1 MPQRAR
7 YRIRTVSTKTGVPAA
22 TLRAWERRYGIP
34 NPLRTESAYRLY
46 RETDIEQIKLL
57 KRMVDEGL
65 APSEAAR
72 LLKLKEERQAEDS
85 ESPSSP
91 EESTQRDASTE
102 RSARVDELSAPRELL
117 AHSEV
122 TAPLEAAREQIFS
135 AIRLFDPLGLE
146 QAVRRSLLLGSAR
159 LVFDEIFAPVLR
171 QVGEE
176 WHQGR
181 LSIAQEHLAS
191 EQIGN
196 ATRELLRLVQPD
208 QRSRSIVLACI
219 RGEFHVLPLYGSAL
233 HFVQYGYRVILL
245 GSNAPPEALAHSI
258 NSLSPS
264 AIGLSVTHQIEKETA
279 KRLFS
284 EYKSACGNCPIIV
297 GGAGAFSLQ
306 ETLEPLG
313 IIVATGSPAQMQRT
327 LSQRISRYEKE
338 REAQER

>member
-57 KRMVDEGL
+57 KQMVDEGL

-72 LLKLKEERQAEDS
+72 LLKLKEERRGAERDA
-85 ESPSSP
+85 SPSP
-91 EESTQRDASTE
+91 EERAEGGSSVERAVVDGDAYASGEQPITPQ
-102 RSARVDELSAPRELL
+102 D
-117 AHSEV
+117 
-122 TAPLEAAREQIFS
+122 TAPLRVAREQIFS
-135 AIRLFDPLGLE
+135 AIRLFDPLALE
-146 QAVRRSLLLGSAR
+146 HAVRRSLLLGSAR
-159 LVFDEIFAPVLR
+159 LVFDEVFAPVLR

-208 QRSRSIVLACI
+208 QRSRSIVLACV

-264 AIGLSVTHQIEKETA
+264 AIGLSVTHQIEKEA
-279 KRLFS
+279 ARELFA
-284 EYKSACGNCPIIV
+284 EYKSACGSCPIIV
-297 GGAGAFSLQ
+297 GGAGAFALQ

-313 IIVATGSPAQMQRT
+313 LIVATGSPAQMQRT
-327 LSQRISRYEKE
+327 LSERISRYEKE
-338 REAQER
+338 REAQEH